1 ALPAA
6 CNSRISR
13 ERDKPW
19 RGKHMTKT
27 MYKRLEALE
36 KGIEFDRDEFVAECL
51 ARALSLEEIGMVE
64 AALEKG
70 IPESYVPDLERRFNQ
85 AGVELYHQRLQRFA
99 SAWSQRE
106 NLRNALIAFI
116 PKERE
121 TSSTDTAAP
130 ADAKGTALEKPRHT
144 ED

>member
-1 ALPAA
+1 
-6 CNSRISR
+6 
-13 ERDKPW
+13 
-19 RGKHMTKT
+19 

-36 KGIEFDRDEFVAECL
+36 KEIEFDRDEFVVECL

-70 IPESYVPDLERRFNQ
+70 SIPESYVPDLERRFNQ
-85 AGVELYHQRLQRFA
+85 AALELSHQRLQRFA
-99 SAWSQRE
+99 SAWSKRE